1 MAKFESSITINRP
14 VEEVFAFAVDT
25 AHAAKWQEG
34 VIEATTTS
42 SGAVGVGTT
51 YRYVVQAMG
60 QKLDTTGEIT
70 VWQPPKAYTW
80 KATSGPFP
88 MSGGIACEAVEG
100 GTRIAQTMN
109 AEPGGFFKLAEP
121 LLMSQQQS
129 GMDAGLKKL
138 KEILEKK

>member
-60 QKLDTTGEIT
+60 RNRHDRRIT
-70 VWQPPKAYTW
+70 VGSRRRHIPGKHV
-80 KATSGPFP
+80 GPFP
-88 MSGGIACEAVEG
+88 CQAESRARRRGRHAHRANDERRAW
-100 GTRIAQTMN
+100 RILQT
-109 AEPGGFFKLAEP
+109 G
-121 LLMSQQQS
+121 
-129 GMDAGLKKL
+129 
-138 KEILEKK
+138 

>member
-60 QKLDTTGEIT
+60 QNRHDGEIT
-70 VWQPPKAYTW
+70 VWQPKAYTGSNVRSFPCQAESRA
-80 KATSGPFP
+80 KASGRH
-88 MSGGIACEAVEG
+88 AHRANDERRAW
-100 GTRIAQTMN
+100 RILQT
-109 AEPGGFFKLAEP
+109 G
-121 LLMSQQQS
+121 
-129 GMDAGLKKL
+129 
-138 KEILEKK
+138 